1 MGSEIRNVEYDA
13 VLDSY
18 YHLGE
23 EGQRIYVWIGD
34 ITEVK
39 MNQSITQGDQDLY
52 RKLFSN
58 QPSKEDL
65 KIYNDT
71 FGTGSEV
78 FDILKSPI
86 QPKSPNSGLYQ
97 NTNYLEFV
105 RAKKELYKKI
115 EEGGNVVSLYKQRLR
130 AILTEQNSIV
140 AQMRQ
145 VASVQSNA
153 TLFTVIAATSQL
165 LNIKVPGLGSAA
177 SSAIVT
183 AGQIAEN
190 AKDNIRVQLLNED
203 LIYLERERLAIE
215 DYLRKE
221 SPGINPMYYIIGGLV
236 VVILF
241 IIVRKRFIK

>member
-1 MGSEIRNVEYDA
+1 MGSEIRIVEYDA

-18 YHLGE
+18 YYLNQ
-23 EGQRIYVWIGD
+23 EGQRVYVWIGD
-34 ITEVK
+34 NTDVK
-39 MNQSITQGDQDLY
+39 MNESITLSDKELY
-52 RKLFSN
+52 KKLFSN
-58 QPSKEDL
+58 QPTKE
-65 KIYNDT
+65 YNDT
-71 FGTGSEV
+71 FGLGSEV

-97 NTNYLEFV
+97 DTNYLEFV

-115 EEGGNVVSLYKQRLR
+115 EEGGNIVSLYKQRLR

-221 SPGINPMYYIIGGLV
+221 SPGINPMYYVFGILV
-236 VVILF
+236 LLILF
-241 IIVRKRFIK
+241 IIIRKKLLK